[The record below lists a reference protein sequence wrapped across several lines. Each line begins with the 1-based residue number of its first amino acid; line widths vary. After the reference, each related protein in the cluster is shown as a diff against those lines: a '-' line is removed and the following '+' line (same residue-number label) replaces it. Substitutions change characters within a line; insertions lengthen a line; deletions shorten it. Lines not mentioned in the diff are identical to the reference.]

1 VRLAGEHRKKD
12 TAYMNATPT
21 FESQLERYATLLLT
35 LGVNLQP
42 GQNLIINA
50 STAPVEE
57 VAGIMRLLTTKAY
70 EMGARNV
77 FPEWDDAAVARTRM
91 LSAPEEALS
100 DVQLWR
106 VKWMEEEAERG
117 TAFLSL
123 YAPDPNLFSGID
135 TQRLTIS
142 RRAHARARAHL
153 SELTSK
159 MAHPWSVGAIA
170 TQAWARKVYP
180 DLSGA
185 DGMAAL
191 WRYIFTAT
199 RIDRPDPIQAWR
211 DHLDQLSTH
220 MTFLN
225 RMRFKRLRYSA
236 PGTDLAIDL
245 PEGHLWVGGGAGA
258 RSGPQFVPN
267 LPTEEVF
274 SLPAREG
281 VNGTVSSTMPLNY
294 NGTLIE
300 GIRLTL
306 ERGRIVSYAAERGE
320 EALKSIIETDEGSR
334 YLGEVALVPND
345 SPVNIGTP
353 VYNTLFDENASCH
366 IAIGRAYPI
375 CIEGGETMSPD
386 ELAAHGV
393 NASDAHVDFMIGSA
407 EMDIDGETA
416 SGERVPVFR
425 KGMWA
430 DARV

>member
-1 VRLAGEHRKKD
+1 MSD
-12 TAYMNATPT
+12 TPT
-21 FESQLERYATLLLT
+21 FETQLESYVTLLLT

-42 GQNLIINA
+42 GQNLIVNA
-50 STAPVEE
+50 SAAPVEE
-57 VAGIMRLLTTKAY
+57 VAEVIRLVTRKAY
-70 EMGARNV
+70 AMGARNV
-77 FPEWDDAAVARTRM
+77 FPQWDDADIARTRM
-91 LSAPEEALS
+91 LHAPEEALS
-100 DVQLWR
+100 DVQMWR

-123 YAPDPNLFSGID
+123 YAPDPDLFSGVD
-135 TQRLTIS
+135 MQRLTTS
-142 RRAHARARAHL
+142 RRANARASAHL
-153 SELTSK
+153 AELTSK

-170 TQAWARKVYP
+170 TRAWARKVYP
-180 DLSGA
+180 DQNA
-185 DGMAAL
+185 TDAMTAL

-199 RIDRPDPIQAWR
+199 RADRPDPIQAWR
-211 DHLDQLSTH
+211 DHLDRLSTH

-236 PGTDLAIDL
+236 PGTELTIDL
-245 PEGHLWVGGGAGA
+245 PEGHQWIGGASGLK
-258 RSGPQFVPN
+258 GPQFVPN

-294 NGTLIE
+294 NGKLVE

-306 ERGRIVSYAAERGE
+306 ERGRIVSYSAEHGE
-320 EALKSIIETDEGSR
+320 DALKSIIETDEGSH

-345 SPVNIGTP
+345 SPVNIGAP

-366 IAIGRAYPI
+366 LAIGRAYPI

-393 NASDAHVDFMIGSA
+393 NTSDAHVDFMIGSA

-430 DARV
+430 DVDA